1 MGDHTWRY
9 FCYFL
14 SGTGISAGSGAVTT
28 LRLTPITTPVAVG
41 TYQVSVTNIKM
52 GVSNLSDKYAGND
65 LQTTFSVKAGLRG
78 DANGDGEVN
87 VTDIMAVANS
97 ILGIQMQI
105 FDETAADV
113 NRDGDV
119 NVTDIMGIANIIL
132 GVTTQSSGSRASR
145 VADEVEPQ

>member
-1 MGDHTWRY
+1 
-9 FCYFL
+9 
-14 SGTGISAGSGAVTT
+14 
-28 LRLTPITTPVAVG
+28 
-41 TYQVSVTNIKM
+41 M

-132 GVTTQSSGSRASR
+132 GVSTNSSRASR